1 MITVGLLVNPIAGM
15 GGAVGLKG
23 TDGGMYLKA
32 LALGATPVTP
42 VRIQQ
47 VLSLVTRQDLHFL
60 AAPGRMGEDYL
71 KGLSFRYE
79 VVGESR
85 GRTTSQDTKRI
96 LARMR
101 AMGVA
106 LVIFVGGDGTAR
118 DVLDILG
125 TEVPVI
131 GIPSGVKMFSSV
143 FALSPHA
150 AAAMINSFGEDFV
163 EKEVLDID
171 EEAFRE
177 NRLVSRLYGYV
188 RVPDFDNFLQGRKEA
203 SDVSS
208 RGVDKK
214 TEVAAYVLEH
224 LEKDVV
230 YLLGPGT
237 TLKSIAD
244 GLGVAKTLL
253 GVDAY
258 HDGVL
263 IGEDVNEAAIL
274 DILDKYAKVK
284 VVITPIGGNGFIFG
298 RGSKQLSAKVLSQLS
313 KEDILVVS
321 TLDKVGGLRVLRV
334 DSGDRAVDARFKGP
348 MPVLVGYAEEIMM
361 EVEV

>member
-1 MITVGLLVNPIAGM
+1 M

-23 TDGGMYLKA
+23 TDGGMYERA

-47 VLSLVTRQDLHFL
+47 VLSLVTRRDLHFL
-60 AAPGRMGEDYL
+60 AAPGRMGEVHL
-71 KGLSFRYE
+71 KGFPFHYE

-85 GRTTSQDTKRI
+85 EKTTSQDTKSI
-96 LARMR
+96 LTRMR

-118 DVLDILG
+118 DVLDVLG
-125 TEVPVI
+125 TEIPVI

-150 AAAMINSFGEDFV
+150 AAAMINSFGEDFI

-177 NRLVSRLYGYV
+177 NRLVSKLYGYV
-188 RVPDFDNFLQGRKEA
+188 RVPDFDKLLQGKKEA

-214 TEVAAYVLEH
+214 AEVAAYVLEH
-224 LEKDVV
+224 MEKGVV

-258 HDGVL
+258 HDGTL

-274 DILDKYAKVK
+274 EILQEFPRVK
-284 VVITPIGGNGFIFG
+284 VIITPIGGNGFIFG
-298 RGSKQLSAKVLSQLS
+298 RGSRQLSARVLGRLA

-334 DSGDRAVDARFKGP
+334 DSGDTAVDERFKGA
-348 MPVLVGYAEEIMM
+348 MPVLVGYGEEIMM
-361 EVEV
+361 EVAI